1 VKNTDFGPRAS
12 PSAAIGRDAASVS
25 DDCWDFSRAAAASDA
40 DSFALPA
47 RIGKVVPEAGEQRAK
62 LLRWLVPPRSCVVSF
77 SDSRRVKHSVEV
89 TAESLFEAAALGL
102 SLLRAHEWV
111 EPPGPATRLEIQI
124 GQPTV
129 THEVSI
135 LQLQRWSESTA
146 VTPAE
151 RLRKNRVRKMLG

>member
-1 VKNTDFGPRAS
+1 M
-12 PSAAIGRDAASVS
+12 
-25 DDCWDFSRAAAASDA
+25 
-40 DSFALPA
+40 
-47 RIGKVVPEAGEQRAK
+47 
-62 LLRWLVPPRSCVVSF
+62 PPQSCVVSF

-111 EPPGPATRLEIQI
+111 EPPGPATRLEIRI

-151 RLRKNRVRKMLG
+151 RLRKNRVREMLG

>member
-1 VKNTDFGPRAS
+1 MCLERLSGFFTRTRP
-12 PSAAIGRDAASVS
+12 
-25 DDCWDFSRAAAASDA
+25 
-40 DSFALPA
+40 LPA
-47 RIGKVVPEAGEQRAK
+47 EIGEQRAK
-62 LLRWLVPPRSCVVSF
+62 LLPCLVPLRSCVVSF
-77 SDSRRVKHSVEV
+77 ADSRRVKHSVEV

-129 THEVSI
+129 THEVSVQ
-135 LQLQRWSESTA
+135 QLQRWSESTA

-151 RLRKNRVRKMLG
+151 RLRKNRVREMLG

>member
-1 VKNTDFGPRAS
+1 M
-12 PSAAIGRDAASVS
+12 
-25 DDCWDFSRAAAASDA
+25 
-40 DSFALPA
+40 
-47 RIGKVVPEAGEQRAK
+47 
-62 LLRWLVPPRSCVVSF
+62 PPRSCVVSF

-102 SLLRAHEWV
+102 SLFRTHEWV

-135 LQLQRWSESTA
+135 QQLQRWSESTA

-151 RLRKNRVRKMLG
+151 RLRKNRVREMLE